1 MPVNPPVPDLATVVA
16 NLQRQLLEQQQETNR
31 LREQIAQ
38 MNQRPQVDE
47 VPPPVYQAPPAY
59 QVPPVIPPVPEVQ
72 PEIPMAP
79 IGGQVNVQSVRED
92 LLYERFRRMKAP
104 DFEGPTDPIAAD
116 NWLIDIQVI
125 LDFMRL
131 TEQEKVLCA
140 SFALRKDARHWWMTV
155 QMRRDVLAVD
165 WQDFVTELRAMYY
178 NAEILAAQQ
187 DEFTSLQQGS
197 MTVMEAVQKFEQL
210 ARLCP
215 ELVPT
220 EKEKVRRMMKMF
232 RTDISKQVSAGSSPP
247 TLVSDCVSRAIR
259 VEYWINR
266 DKEARAQIFK
276 ARKEEKAVVKQI
288 QPRQSSESNQKGQTS
303 GPAQNSKQFGRNKRK
318 GNFSGQGQQRNYP
331 PKRNNRGIEG
341 SNTDFPQ
348 CAKCGKKHPGVCRMG
363 TNACY
368 LCGKEGHFARN
379 CNQNPQNQ
387 NQNPPRPS
395 RNMSSQL
402 YAVQARMEG
411 PSIAQGR
418 LEAPEPQA
426 RIFAYTRGDAEAG
439 TSHVVTVRPEVR
451 KRCG

>member
-1 MPVNPPVPDLATVVA
+1 MPVNRPVPDLATVVA

-47 VPPPVYQAPPAY
+47 VPPPVHQAPLAY
-59 QVPPVIPPVPEVQ
+59 QVPPLVPPVPEVQ

-79 IGGQVNVQSVRED
+79 VGGQVNVQPVRED

-104 DFEGPTDPIAAD
+104 EFEGPTDPIAAD

-155 QMRRDVLAVD
+155 QMRQDVLAMD
-165 WQDFVTELRAMYY
+165 RQDFVTEFRAMYY

-220 EKEKVRRMMKMF
+220 EREKVRRMMKMF
-232 RTDISKQVSAGSSPP
+232 RTDI
-247 TLVSDCVSRAIR
+247 L
-259 VEYWINR
+259 
-266 DKEARAQIFK
+266 
-276 ARKEEKAVVKQI
+276 
-288 QPRQSSESNQKGQTS
+288 QTS
-303 GPAQNSKQFGRNKRK
+303 ECWK
-318 GNFSGQGQQRNYP
+318 
-331 PKRNNRGIEG
+331 
-341 SNTDFPQ
+341 
-348 CAKCGKKHPGVCRMG
+348 
-363 TNACY
+363 
-368 LCGKEGHFARN
+368 
-379 CNQNPQNQ
+379 
-387 NQNPPRPS
+387 
-395 RNMSSQL
+395 
-402 YAVQARMEG
+402 
-411 PSIAQGR
+411 
-418 LEAPEPQA
+418 
-426 RIFAYTRGDAEAG
+426 
-439 TSHVVTVRPEVR
+439 
-451 KRCG
+451 

>member
-1 MPVNPPVPDLATVVA
+1 MVRPRRTMPVNPPKPNFATIVA
-16 NLQRQLLEQQQETNR
+16 NLQRQLLEQQQETER

-38 MNQRPQVDE
+38 MNRRPQVDE
-47 VPPPVYQAPPAY
+47 VPPLVHQAPPAD
-59 QVPPVIPPVPEVQ
+59 QVPPVVPPVPEVQ
-72 PEIPMAP
+72 PEIPRNAEIPMAP
-79 IGGQVNVQSVRED
+79 VGGQVNVQPVWED
-92 LLYERFRRMKAP
+92 LLYEQFRRMKAP
-104 DFEGPTDPIAAD
+104 EFEGPTDPIATD

-140 SFALRKDARHWWMTV
+140 SFALKKDTRHWWMTV
-155 QMRRDVLAVD
+155 QMRRDVLAMD
-165 WQDFVTELRAMYY
+165 WQDFVTEFRAMYY

-210 ARLCP
+210 ARLCL

-220 EKEKVRRMMKMF
+220 EEEKVRRMMKMF
-232 RTDISKQVSAGSSPP
+232 RTDISKQVSAGSSLP
-247 TLVSDCVSRAIR
+247 TL
-259 VEYWINR
+259 
-266 DKEARAQIFK
+266 
-276 ARKEEKAVVKQI
+276 
-288 QPRQSSESNQKGQTS
+288 
-303 GPAQNSKQFGRNKRK
+303 
-318 GNFSGQGQQRNYP
+318 GQQKNFP

-348 CAKCGKKHPGVCRMG
+348 CAKYGKKHPGMYRMG
-363 TNACY
+363 TKACY

-387 NQNPPRPS
+387 NPPRPG
-395 RNMSSQL
+395 RNVNSQL
-402 YAVQARMEG
+402 HAVQARLEG

>member
-1 MPVNPPVPDLATVVA
+1 MVRPRRTIPVNPPVPDLATVVA

-47 VPPPVYQAPPAY
+47 VPPPVHQAPPVY
-59 QVPPVIPPVPEVQ
+59 QVPPVVPPVPEVQ

-79 IGGQVNVQSVRED
+79 VGGQVNVQPVRED

-104 DFEGPTDPIAAD
+104 EFEGPTDPIAAD

-155 QMRRDVLAVD
+155 QMRRDVLAMD
-165 WQDFVTELRAMYY
+165 WQDFVTEFRAMYY

-220 EKEKVRRMMKMF
+220 EREKVRRMMKMF
-232 RTDISKQVSAGSSPP
+232 RTDISKQVSAGSSPS

-259 VEYWINR
+259 AEYWINR

-276 ARKEEKAVVKQI
+276 ARKEEKAVVKQT

-318 GNFSGQGQQRNYP
+318 GNFSGQGQQRNFP

-368 LCGKEGHFARN
+368 LCGKEGHYARN

-395 RNMSSQL
+395 RNVNSQL
-402 YAVQARMEG
+402 HAVQARLEG
-411 PSIAQGR
+411 PSIA
-418 LEAPEPQA
+418 
-426 RIFAYTRGDAEAG
+426 
-439 TSHVVTVRPEVR
+439 
-451 KRCG
+451 